1 MRQVYENYTAED
13 FKVWSLLFDE
23 QAQVLPPRA
32 TVAYLKGIKTMNFN
46 TKEIPNFIHINQ
58 QLEELTG
65 WKVYVVPGIID
76 NKPFFEHLY
85 RKEFPATTWLRRL
98 DQLKYIEEPDMF
110 HDVFGHVP
118 LLSEPFFCEFLSGLS
133 YIALDYIDNEKV
145 IEWMTR
151 IYWYT
156 VEFGLIRENGQI
168 KIYGAG
174 ILSSPGESIY
184 CLSEEANHLEFNID
198 TILDT
203 PYIKDQFQGQYFII
217 ESYKQLSDS
226 LTQLRQ
232 SIEQRLKNM
241 KIPVA
246 SVLR

>member
-32 TVAYLKGIKTMNFN
+32 TVAYLNGIKTMNFN
-46 TKEIPNFIHINQ
+46 TKEIPNFIHLNER
-58 QLEELTG
+58 LGELTG
-65 WKVYVVPGIID
+65 WKVYAVPGIID

-133 YIALDYIDNEKV
+133 YIALDYIDNENV

-156 VEFGLIRENGQI
+156 VEFGLIRENGEI

-174 ILSSPGESIY
+174 ILSSPGESVY
-184 CLSEEANHLEFNID
+184 SLSEEASHLEFD
-198 TILDT
+198 VDAVLDT
-203 PYIKDQFQGQYFII
+203 PYIKDKFQGQYFII

-226 LTQLRQ
+226 LVQLRE
-232 SIEQRLKNM
+232 SIEQRLKNATT
-241 KIPVA
+241 PTV
-246 SVLR
+246 SVVQ